1 MQNKKGSRFS
11 RSLDRQLKICN
22 DFLERLQMMIY
33 WIWCVTLPCHMTYFS
48 TRPSTEWTWLAQDYW
63 CLKNFLFFLDSHVTC
78 LGRGWAAKAYVPVL
92 LLPTYSNLS
101 IIFIIIIIIQL
112 EVGNSYRSPLLLLTK
127 QLDLGR
133 CKLNLLG
140 KSKLAVMPEMLNRNW
155 LSQRIQMTWR
165 LTRIKHQHP

>member
-1 MQNKKGSRFS
+1 MSGEGLSCE
-11 RSLDRQLKICN
+11 SLRASVVVAYL
-22 DFLERLQMMIY
+22 FL
-33 WIWCVTLPCHMTYFS
+33 
-48 TRPSTEWTWLAQDYW
+48 
-63 CLKNFLFFLDSHVTC
+63 
-78 LGRGWAAKAYVPVL
+78 
-92 LLPTYSNLS
+92 NLS

>member
-1 MQNKKGSRFS
+1 MICRCASGLDKASCYILDKSEETSRLFENAVLRAS
-11 RSLDRQLKICN
+11 VVVAYL
-22 DFLERLQMMIY
+22 FL
-33 WIWCVTLPCHMTYFS
+33 
-48 TRPSTEWTWLAQDYW
+48 
-63 CLKNFLFFLDSHVTC
+63 
-78 LGRGWAAKAYVPVL
+78 
-92 LLPTYSNLS
+92 NLS

-112 EVGNSYRSPLLLLTK
+112 EGNSYRSPLLPLTK

-155 LSQRIQMTWR
+155 LSRRIQMTWR